1 MLSAI
6 DYLISVGPT
15 VDRPPL
21 CVDLDGTL
29 VRSDTLLESA
39 LSLLKR
45 PVELVRGLLA
55 LSKGKA
61 SMKRSI
67 GAAAD
72 IDVGLLPYND
82 ELLNFLRL
90 EAQSGRRL
98 ILATGADISIADKV
112 ARHLQIFDTVLASDG
127 TNNLTGEAKRRA
139 IESALSG
146 KPFTYAGN
154 DRRDLDVWRHAK
166 SAIVVGA
173 SRSLVTAA
181 AKETKIEAVIANDAS
196 QWRLLLKAMRPYQWC
211 KNLLVFVPIVT
222 AQQIGNI
229 NAWLTAATMFF
240 AFCLAASGT
249 YLINDLRDL
258 AADREHPRKRWRP
271 FASGLL
277 PLHVGMIAAPLLI
290 AAALGASFL
299 CGAPQILMI
308 YLCLSLAY
316 AFWLK
321 ARPLTDIFVLAAL
334 YTLRLFGGG
343 AATGFR
349 VSLWLLAFSSFQFL
363 SLAVVKRVSE
373 LSAKSAVGRSKE
385 GAPDGQIVGRGYFL
399 SDADILQHI
408 GIAAGFSASL
418 VLALYVQAELSPGLD
433 RTPTLAWAVV
443 PLMLFW
449 ECRIWL
455 ATARGHMHDDPILYA
470 FRDKVSWLVGLC
482 AVAALLFGNHVSL

>member
-1 MLSAI
+1 
-6 DYLISVGPT
+6 
-15 VDRPPL
+15 
-21 CVDLDGTL
+21 
-29 VRSDTLLESA
+29 
-39 LSLLKR
+39 
-45 PVELVRGLLA
+45 
-55 LSKGKA
+55 
-61 SMKRSI
+61 
-67 GAAAD
+67 
-72 IDVGLLPYND
+72 
-82 ELLNFLRL
+82 
-90 EAQSGRRL
+90 
-98 ILATGADISIADKV
+98 V
-112 ARHLQIFDTVLASDG
+112 A
-127 TNNLTGEAKRRA
+127 
-139 IESALSG
+139 
-146 KPFTYAGN
+146 
-154 DRRDLDVWRHAK
+154 
-166 SAIVVGA
+166 
-173 SRSLVTAA
+173 AA
-181 AKETKIEAVIANDAS
+181 AKETKIEAVLPNDAS

-222 AQQIGNI
+222 AQQIGNV

-258 AADREHPRKRWRP
+258 AADRKHSRKRRRP

-277 PLHVGMIAAPLLI
+277 PLHVGMIAAPLLMV
-290 AAALGASFL
+290 AALGASFL
-299 CGAPQILMI
+299 CGAPQILVI

-321 ARPLTDIFVLAAL
+321 ARPLTDTFVLAAL

-373 LSAKSAVGRSKE
+373 LSEKYASGKST
-385 GAPDGQIVGRGYFL
+385 DGTADVQIVGRGYFL
-399 SDADILQHI
+399 SDTDVLQQI
-408 GIAAGFSASL
+408 GVAAGFAASL

-433 RTPTLAWAVV
+433 RRPTLAWAIV
-443 PLMLFW
+443 PLTLFW

-470 FRDKVSWLVGLC
+470 FRDRVSWLVGLC